1 MARLQRSGVFPS
13 PVVLL
18 SIVAVVM
25 AAVAFV
31 ATRSDEPVE
40 RDITPVAQPET
51 TATPTPEPSATEPAR
66 EPRKKKPKP
75 AVERA
80 KVYVEVYN
88 NSGISGLAGE
98 VSSRASDVGWQVVGA
113 DNWYGTIPATT
124 VYHPARL
131 ERAAAVLAK
140 DLGIERVQTAVAP
153 MKFDRL
159 TVILTGPLN

>member
-1 MARLQRSGVFPS
+1 MARLQRSGVLPS

-18 SIVAVVM
+18 SIIAVVM

-31 ATRSDEPVE
+31 ATRADEPVE
-40 RDITPVAQPET
+40 RDITPVAQPE
-51 TATPTPEPSATEPAR
+51 ATPSATAPPEAEPTR
-66 EPRKKKPKP
+66 TPTKKPKP
-75 AVERA
+75 AVDRA

-88 NSGISGLAGE
+88 NSGIPGLAGQ
-98 VSSRASDVGWQVVGA
+98 VSTRASDVGWQVVGA
-113 DNWYGTIPATT
+113 DNWYGTVPATT

-131 ERAAAVLAK
+131 AREAAVLAK

-159 TVILTGPLN
+159 TIILTGPLG

>member
-13 PVVLL
+13 PLVLL
-18 SIVAVVM
+18 SIIAVVM

-31 ATRSDEPVE
+31 ATGSDEPAE
-40 RDITPVAQPET
+40 RDITPVAQPEA
-51 TATPTPEPSATEPAR
+51 TATPTAEPSATPPPR
-66 EPRKKKPKP
+66 EPRKKPKP
-75 AVERA
+75 AVDRA

-88 NSGISGLAGE
+88 NSGISGLAGQ

-131 ERAAAVLAK
+131 ARAAAVLAK

-159 TVILTGPLN
+159 TVILTGPVD

>member
-1 MARLQRSGVFPS
+1 VARLQRSGVFPS

-31 ATRSDEPVE
+31 ATRSDEPAE

-51 TATPTPEPSATEPAR
+51 TPPPSAEPPATEPTR

-75 AVERA
+75 AVDRA

-113 DNWYGTIPATT
+113 DNWYGTIPTTT

-159 TVILTGPLN
+159 TVILTSPLD

>member
-1 MARLQRSGVFPS
+1 M
-13 PVVLL
+13 L
-18 SIVAVVM
+18 SIIAVVM

-31 ATRSDEPVE
+31 ATGSDEPAE
-40 RDITPVAQPET
+40 RDITPVAQPEA
-51 TATPTPEPSATEPAR
+51 TATPTAEPSATPPPR
-66 EPRKKKPKP
+66 EPRKKPKP
-75 AVERA
+75 AVDRA

-88 NSGISGLAGE
+88 NSGISGLAGQ

-131 ERAAAVLAK
+131 ARAAAVLAK

-159 TVILTGPLN
+159 TVILTGPVD

>member
-1 MARLQRSGVFPS
+1 MARPQRSGVFPS

-25 AAVAFV
+25 AAVAFIG
-31 ATRSDEPVE
+31 TRGEESPE
-40 RDITPVAQPET
+40 RDITPVAQPEAT
-51 TATPTPEPSATEPAR
+51 TSPSAEATPNEPTR

-88 NSGISGLAGE
+88 NSGISGLAGQ
-98 VSSRASDVGWQVVGA
+98 VSGRASDVGWQVVGA
-113 DNWYGTIPATT
+113 DNWYGTIPTTT

-131 ERAAAVLAK
+131 ARAAQVLAK
-140 DLGIERVQTAVAP
+140 DLGIERVQPAVAP

-159 TVILTGPLN
+159 TVILTGPLG

>member
-18 SIVAVVM
+18 SIIAVVM

-31 ATRSDEPVE
+31 ATGSEEPAE
-40 RDITPVAQPET
+40 RDITPVAQPEAT
-51 TATPTPEPSATEPAR
+51 TTPSAEPPATQPTR

-75 AVERA
+75 AVDRA

-88 NSGISGLAGE
+88 NSGISGLAGQ

-131 ERAAAVLAK
+131 ERAAAMLAK

-159 TVILTGPLN
+159 TVILTGPVG